1 MADLEQRE
9 SWGSRW
15 GLILAAAG
23 NAVGIGNLLRF
34 PAQAAQNGGGAFMIP
49 YVVSLL
55 LFGLPMMWIA
65 WTIGRYGGRFGH
77 GSTPGM
83 FDRMWAHP
91 VAKYLGVIGLAL
103 PLLFCLYYTY
113 IESWCLGYAWFSLT
127 GDYAGGAGQT
137 VHLRTYLD
145 EFLGNTTTTSY
156 FPGFNAAITFAVI
169 TVLLNVWILYRG
181 VARGIEL
188 LAKIAMPALFLFCL
202 VLVVR
207 MFSLDDGRGSIWDGL
222 AFLWTPNF
230 GALSSPTVW
239 VAAAG
244 QIFFTLSIGFGT
256 LECYASYLKDNDD
269 VALTGLTTVA
279 ANEFVEVIFGSLIA
293 IPACALFFGAD
304 QVPEIA
310 SSGSFSIGMVAMPEV
325 LRSFPGAEFFGTI
338 WFLLLFF
345 AAFTSSVGVAQ
356 PVIAFFEDEAKLPRS
371 AAAMVVGLMW
381 ILGTIPIIFFYRY
394 GVLDELDF
402 WAGTLGLV
410 VFALIE
416 SVLFAWI
423 FGIRRGWTELH
434 LGGLIRIPRVFR
446 FVMRYVTPLL
456 LAAIFCW
463 WFVGAIANDLLIP
476 SPRVAYAVTDIGI
489 YEGQFTRGPA
499 LVPPGPSPGGD
510 ARSADQYRA
519 AIAKQVEEV
528 EHDLFGWAEAVIETD
543 GRIRVRSFSGDP
555 VLQQVLDA
563 PALERWLALD
573 GFRYEASAA
582 ERSAASAEDGP
593 RAVRVQV
600 EAWNRAP
607 YIWLVRIIMLG
618 VIFAFLVITHAV
630 WRRRARLRNGAEAE
644 AGAQPAGAE
653 VPS

>member
-1 MADLEQRE
+1 MTDLEQRE
-9 SWGSRW
+9 AWGSRW

-34 PAQAAQNGGGAFMIP
+34 PSQAGQNGGGAFMIP

-83 FDRMWAHP
+83 FDRMWRHP
-91 VAKYLGVIGLAL
+91 VAKYLGVIGVAL

-127 GDYAGGAGQT
+127 GDYLGGGEHT

-145 EFLGNTTTTSY
+145 EYLGNTTTTSY
-156 FPGFNAAITFAVI
+156 FPGFNTAITFAVI
-169 TVLLNVWILYRG
+169 TILLNIWILYRG

-207 MFSLDDGRGSIWDGL
+207 MFSLDGGKGSVWDGL
-222 AFLWTPNF
+222 AFLWTPDLTTL
-230 GALSSPTVW
+230 ASPKVW
-239 VAAAG
+239 IAAAG

-269 VALTGLTTVA
+269 VALSGLTTVA

-310 SSGSFSIGMVAMPEV
+310 ASGTFSIGMVSMPEL
-325 LRSFPGAEFFGTI
+325 LRSFPGIEFFGTI

-356 PVIAFFEDEAKLPRS
+356 PVIAFFEDEARLPRS
-371 AAAMVVGLMW
+371 AAAAIVGLMW
-381 ILGTIPIIFFYRY
+381 VLGTIPIIFFYRY

-416 SVLFAWI
+416 AVLFAWI
-423 FGIRRGWTELH
+423 FGIRRGWSELH
-434 LGGLIRIPRVFR
+434 LGALIRVPRVFK
-446 FVMRYVTPLL
+446 FVMQYVTPVL
-456 LAAIFCW
+456 LAVVFAW
-463 WFVGAIANDLLIP
+463 WFVEAIANDLLVP
-476 SPRVAYAVTDIGI
+476 KPRVDYAVTDIRQF
-489 YEGQFTRGPA
+489 EGRFARGKP
-499 LVPPGPSPGGD
+499 LVAAEPTPGGD
-510 ARSADQYRA
+510 ARSAEQFRGAVA
-519 AIAKQVEEV
+519 AQVERV
-528 EHDLFGWAEAVIETD
+528 EHDLFAWADGVIEPD
-543 GRIRVRSFSGDP
+543 GRIRIRSFSGDP
-555 VLQQVLDA
+555 TLTHVLDA
-563 PALERWLALD
+563 ATFERWLALE
-573 GFRYEASAA
+573 GYRYEASPA
-582 ERSAASAEDGP
+582 ERERWAGAGP
-593 RAVRVQV
+593 TPVRFQL
-600 EAWNRAP
+600 EGWNRAP
-607 YIWLVRIIMLG
+607 YIWLMRIVMLG
-618 VIFAFLVITHAV
+618 VILAFLVITHAV
-630 WRRRARLRNGAEAE
+630 WRRRARLRAEAQ
-644 AGAQPAGAE
+644 AADDPGPAAAE

>member
-1 MADLEQRE
+1 MADREQRE

-15 GLILAAAG
+15 GLVLAAAG
-23 NAVGIGNLLRF
+23 NAIGIGNLLRF

-65 WTIGRYGGRFGH
+65 WTIGRFGGRFGH

-83 FDRMWAHP
+83 FDRMWRHP
-91 VAKYLGVIGLAL
+91 AAKYLGVIGVAL

-113 IESWCLGYAWFSLT
+113 IESWCLGYAWFSLS
-127 GDYAGGAGQT
+127 GNYANGPGHT

-156 FPGFNAAITFAVI
+156 FPGFDTAITFAVV
-169 TVLLNVWILYRG
+169 TVLLNIWILYRG
-181 VARGIEL
+181 VAKGIEL

-207 MFSLDDGRGSIWDGL
+207 MFTLGEGRGSIGDGL
-222 AFLWTPNF
+222 EFLWTPDLATLF
-230 GALSSPTVW
+230 MPKVW

-244 QIFFTLSIGFGT
+244 QIFFTLSIGFGS
-256 LECYASYLKDNDD
+256 LECYASYLRDHDD

-310 SSGSFSIGMVAMPEV
+310 ASGSFSIGMVAMPEV
-325 LRSFPGAEFFGTI
+325 LRSFPGLEFFGTI

-356 PVIAFFEDEAKLPRS
+356 PVMAFFEDEGELPRP

-381 ILGTIPIIFFYRY
+381 ILGTIPIVFFYRY
-394 GVLDELDF
+394 GALDELDF

-416 SVLFAWI
+416 AVLFAWV
-423 FGIRRGWTELH
+423 FGLRRGWDELH
-434 LGGLIRIPRVFR
+434 RGALLRVPPVFR
-446 FVMRYVTPLL
+446 LVMKYVTPVL
-456 LAAIFCW
+456 LAAVFGW
-463 WFVGAIANDLLIP
+463 WLVDAIAHDVLV
-476 SPRVAYAVTDIGI
+476 PRPRISYAVADIASFP
-489 YEGQFTRGPA
+489 GQFVRGPA
-499 LVPPGPSPGGD
+499 LAPLPPAPGGD

-519 AIAKQVEEV
+519 GIAGQVEAV
-528 EHDLFGWAEAVIETD
+528 EHDLFGWAEAEIAAD
-543 GRIRVRSFSGDP
+543 GRLHVRSFAGDP
-555 VLQQVLDA
+555 TLLHILDA
-563 PALERWLALD
+563 PALERWLALE
-573 GFRYEASAA
+573 GFHYEPSTGERQAA
-582 ERSAASAEDGP
+582 GDAAP
-593 RAVRVQV
+593 RTVRLQV
-600 EAWNRAP
+600 EAWHRAP
-607 YIWLVRIIMLG
+607 YVWLVRVVIVG
-618 VIFAFLVITHAV
+618 VVLAFLIITHAV
-630 WRRRARLRNGAEAE
+630 WKRRARPRRDNTGAAPD
-644 AGAQPAGAE
+644 PAGAE

>member
-65 WTIGRYGGRFGH
+65 WTIGRHGGRFGH

-83 FDRMWAHP
+83 FDRMWSHP

-127 GDYAGGAGQT
+127 GDYVSSAGHT
-137 VHLRTYLD
+137 VDLRTYLG

-156 FPGFNAAITFAVI
+156 FPGFNATIVFAVV
-169 TVLLNVWILYRG
+169 TVLLNIWILYRG

-207 MFSLDDGRGSIWDGL
+207 MFSLGEAEGSIWDGL

-230 GALSSPTVW
+230 GALSSPKVW
-239 VAAAG
+239 IAAAG

-269 VALTGLTTVA
+269 VALSGLTTVA

-310 SSGSFSIGMVAMPEV
+310 ASGNFSIGMVSMPEV
-325 LRSFPGAEFFGTI
+325 LRSFPGVEFFGTI

-356 PVIAFFEDEAKLPRS
+356 PVIAFFEDEAKLPRP
-371 AAAMVVGLMW
+371 AAAALVGLMW

-416 SVLFAWI
+416 SVLFSWI
-423 FGIRRGWTELH
+423 FGIKRGWNELH
-434 LGGLIRIPRVFR
+434 RGALIRVPRVFR
-446 FVMRYVTPLL
+446 YVMQYVTPVL
-456 LAAIFCW
+456 LAVVFCW
-463 WFVGAIANDLLIP
+463 WFVEAIANDLLLP
-476 SPRVAYAVTDIGI
+476 KPRVDYAVAEVGTFPGR
-489 YEGQFTRGPA
+489 FSTGPA
-499 LVPPGPSPGGD
+499 LVSPDPDPAGD
-510 ARSADQYRA
+510 ARSAEQYRA
-519 AIAKQVEEV
+519 AIAGRVEEV
-528 EHDLFGWAEAVIETD
+528 EHDLFGWADGVIDPD
-543 GRIRVRSFSGDP
+543 GRIRVRSFGGDP
-555 VLQQVLDA
+555 ALGSVLDA
-563 PALERWLALD
+563 GALERWLGLE
-573 GFRYEASAA
+573 GFRYRPHPGEDCAA
-582 ERSAASAEDGP
+582 TDGEL

-607 YIWLVRIIMLG
+607 YIWLVRIIMIG
-618 VIFAFLVITHAV
+618 VILAFLVITHAV
-630 WRRRARLRNGAEAE
+630 WRRRSRLRREEAANAGSVPAE
-644 AGAQPAGAE
+644 AE

>member
-1 MADLEQRE
+1 MAELEQRE

-65 WTIGRYGGRFGH
+65 WTIGRFGGRFGH

-83 FDRMWAHP
+83 FDRMWRHP
-91 VAKYLGVIGLAL
+91 AARYLGVIGVAL

-113 IESWCLGYAWFSLT
+113 IESWCLGYAWFSLSR
-127 GDYAGGAGQT
+127 DYASSAGHA

-145 EFLGNTTTTSY
+145 EFLGSTTTTSY
-156 FPGFNAAITFAVI
+156 FPGFNSTITFAVV

-181 VARGIEL
+181 VAKGIEL

-207 MFSLDDGRGSIWDGL
+207 MFTLGEGRGSIWDGL
-222 AFLWTPNF
+222 QFLWTPDF
-230 GALSSPTVW
+230 ATLCTPKVW

-244 QIFFTLSIGFGT
+244 QIFFTLSVGFGS
-256 LECYASYLKDNDD
+256 LECYASYLRDNDD
-269 VALTGLTTVA
+269 VALSGLTTVA

-310 SSGSFSIGMVAMPEV
+310 ASGSFSIGMVAMPEV
-325 LRSFPGAEFFGTI
+325 LRSFPGLEFFGTI

-356 PVIAFFEDEAKLPRS
+356 PVMAFFEDEARLPRP

-381 ILGTIPIIFFYRY
+381 VLGTIPIVFFHRY
-394 GVLDELDF
+394 GALDELDF

-416 SVLFAWI
+416 AVLFAWI
-423 FGIRRGWTELH
+423 FGIRRGWDELH
-434 LGGLIRIPRVFR
+434 LGALIRVPRVFR
-446 FVMRYVTPLL
+446 LVMKYVTPVL
-456 LAAIFCW
+456 LAAIFGW
-463 WFVGAIANDLLIP
+463 WFVDAIAHDLLVP
-476 SPRVAYAVTDIGI
+476 RPRVSYAVADIASFPGH
-489 YEGQFTRGPA
+489 FARGPA
-499 LVPPGPSPGGD
+499 LAPAAPAPGGD
-510 ARSADQYRA
+510 ARSADQYQA
-519 AIAKQVEEV
+519 AIAAQVEAV
-528 EHDLFGWAEAVIETD
+528 EHDLFGWAEAEIAAD
-543 GRIRVRSFSGDP
+543 GRLRVRSFAADP
-555 VLQQVLDA
+555 TLLRVLDA
-563 PALERWLALD
+563 AAFERWLALE
-573 GFRYEASAA
+573 GFHYEPSNDERPPAA
-582 ERSAASAEDGP
+582 DAAP
-593 RAVRVQV
+593 RTVRLQI

-607 YIWLVRIIMLG
+607 YIWLVRVVMLG
-618 VIFAFLVITHAV
+618 VVFAFLVITHAV
-630 WRRRARLRNGAEAE
+630 WKRRARLRRDEAD
-644 AGAQPAGAE
+644 AASDPAGAE